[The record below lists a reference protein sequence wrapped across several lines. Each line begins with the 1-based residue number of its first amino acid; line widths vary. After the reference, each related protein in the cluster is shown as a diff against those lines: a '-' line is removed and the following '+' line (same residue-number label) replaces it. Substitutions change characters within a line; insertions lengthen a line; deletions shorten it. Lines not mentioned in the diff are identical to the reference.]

1 MRFKDSRA
9 VASRHQSA
17 ALDSPDRISLGT
29 AFALCQES
37 LKKAVTERPHRDTE
51 ADMKTYGKFYI
62 DGEWVD
68 PLGSKTFE
76 LINPATETPFAN
88 VSLGTAEDVDRAVK
102 AARGAFPSFS
112 STTKGERI
120 ALLQRIVDSFQSRED
135 DIMAAITL
143 EMGAPKSLRGQT
155 TTALEAFKQAINT
168 LKGYEFETRLGN
180 NIIRREPI
188 GVCGL
193 ITAWNWPIQLLSTK
207 LSVALAAGCT
217 VVVKPS
223 EFTPVS
229 TIVLAEVLH
238 AAGLPKG
245 VFNLVNGDGPTV
257 GNAISKHPGI
267 DLVSFTGSTRAGIL
281 VAEAAAPSVK
291 RVCQE
296 LGGKSA
302 NVILP
307 GADLVAAT
315 RWNITRGFSNTGQ
328 SCHSPTR
335 ILVQEQQLEEVLKL
349 LQAEARNVRVGDP
362 QDATTTMGPVVNRAQ
377 FEKIQK
383 CVQAGIDEGA
393 RLVCG
398 GLGRPEG
405 LERGYFVKPTVFADV
420 KPTMMI
426 AREEIFGPVLVV
438 ISYSRETQAIE
449 IANGTPYG
457 LGGYVFASDL
467 EKALEIGRQLRAGR
481 VFYNGA
487 PSNYVAPM
495 GGYKQSGNGREM
507 GVFGLEE
514 YLEVK
519 AMIGFEEPVSAT
531 APLPEPTQAAPGAS
545 RSM

>member
-1 MRFKDSRA
+1 
-9 VASRHQSA
+9 
-17 ALDSPDRISLGT
+17 
-29 AFALCQES
+29 
-37 LKKAVTERPHRDTE
+37 
-51 ADMKTYGKFYI
+51 MKNHGKFYI

-102 AARGAFPSFS
+102 AARRAFPSFS
-112 STTKGERI
+112 STAKGERI
-120 ALLQRIVDSFQSRED
+120 ALLQRIVEAFQARED

-143 EMGAPKSLRGQT
+143 EMGAPKSLKMQT
-155 TTALEAFKQAINT
+155 STALAAFKQAIIT
-168 LKGYEFETRLGN
+168 LKGYEFETLLGN
-180 NIIRREPI
+180 SVIRRESI

-193 ITAWNWPIQLLSTK
+193 ITPWNWPIQILSTK
-207 LSVALAAGCT
+207 LSAAFAAGCT

-223 EFTPVS
+223 EFTSIS
-229 TIVLAEVLH
+229 TMVLAEVLH
-238 AAGLPKG
+238 AAHLPKG
-245 VFNLVNGDGPTV
+245 VFNFVTGDGPTI
-257 GNAISKHPGI
+257 GNAITTHPDI

-302 NVILP
+302 NIILP
-307 GADLVAAT
+307 EADLVAAA
-315 RWNITRGFSNTGQ
+315 RWNIARGFSNTGQ

-335 ILVQEQQLEEVLKL
+335 ILVQERQLEEVVEI
-349 LQAEARNVRVGDP
+349 LQAEAQKVRVGDP
-362 QDATTTMGPVVNRAQ
+362 QDPATTMGPVVNRAQ

-383 CVQAGIDEGA
+383 YIQAGIDEKA

-398 GLGRPEG
+398 GADRPKG
-405 LERGYFVKPTVFADV
+405 LARGYFVKPTVFADV
-420 KPTMMI
+420 KPTMTI
-426 AREEIFGPVLVV
+426 AREEIFGPVLAV
-438 ISYSRETQAIE
+438 ISYSTEAQAIE

-457 LGGYVFASDL
+457 LAGYVFASNL
-467 EKALEIGRQLRAGR
+467 EKGMAIGRQLRAGR

-487 PSNYVAPM
+487 PSDYAAPM

-519 AMIGFEEPVSAT
+519 AMIGFSECI
-531 APLPEPTQAAPGAS
+531 AA
-545 RSM
+545 